1 MPETAQQY
9 IQRIL
14 GHVEGRDAIK
24 VQQATAPKLSKLT
37 QGLTPKELKWSPAP
51 GKWAIAEIVAHLAD
65 VEILASWRM
74 RSVLGANGTA
84 IQPFDQDAWASV
96 FQYGKRDVKQSLEVF
111 RVLRENNLAML
122 KAIPRELWENYGMHA
137 ERGKETI
144 EHLARM
150 FAGHDTNHILQVE
163 AVAHQLKS
171 RASKKKKRRGA
182 AWPWGR
188 PETPRKSGRRP
199 KNQAIRF

>member
-14 GHVEGRDAIK
+14 GHVEGRDAVK
-24 VQQATAPKLSKLT
+24 VQRETATKLRKLT
-37 QGLTPKELKWSPAP
+37 QGLSPKELKWSPGP
-51 GKWAIAEIVAHLAD
+51 GKWSIAEIVAHLAD
-65 VEILASWRM
+65 VEIVASWRM

-84 IQPFDQDAWASV
+84 IQPFDQDTWASV
-96 FQYGKRDVKQSLEVF
+96 FEYSKRDPKQSLEVF

-122 KAIPRELWENYGMHA
+122 KALPRESWDNYGMHA

-144 EHLARM
+144 AHLARM

-163 AVAHQLKS
+163 SIAAQLKS
-171 RASKKKKRRGA
+171 TRQKNARKKKR
-182 AWPWGR
+182 
-188 PETPRKSGRRP
+188 K
-199 KNQAIRF
+199 

>member
-24 VQQATAPKLSKLT
+24 VQRETSPKLRKLT
-37 QGLTPKELKWSPAP
+37 QGLSPKELKWNPAP
-51 GKWAIAEIVAHLAD
+51 GKWSIAEIVAHLAD
-65 VEILASWRM
+65 VEIVASWRM
-74 RSVLGANGTA
+74 RSVLGANGTT

-96 FQYGKRDVKQSLEVF
+96 FQYRKRGVKQSLEVF

-122 KAIPRELWENYGMHA
+122 KEIPRESWDNYGMHA

-144 EHLARM
+144 AHLARM

-163 AVAHQLKS
+163 SIAAQLKGA
-171 RASKKKKRRGA
+171 RQKNRKKKR
-182 AWPWGR
+182 
-188 PETPRKSGRRP
+188 K
-199 KNQAIRF
+199 